1 MPTLRR
7 TRSCALSVVAAAAL
21 AAVGAQ
27 AAPAHAAPTAADKNG
42 DGYVATYELMRSNG
56 RDLPSQV
63 TTTADR
69 KAGDGVSM
77 TYTIVAS
84 LPDGDLGRMAVPLED
99 GMYAVP
105 EGLRTQP
112 ATTPNAAATS
122 DAVARAQ
129 TFVDAGNSITWD
141 ASRPTPLSGPKPVHQ
156 LTSAPYAVTCA
167 NFVGMVLVGLDYN
180 HSTYVADKNTPV
192 GYAVDFGQRIEGS
205 DLWQANHLAA
215 WFYEHGDMWLDTTG
229 AYEVG
234 DVLFFSEQNPER
246 SNAKVRSAQ
255 LPTYFG
261 NVYHTAIYIG
271 DGKVMQATSPGKGV
285 TIDTLAGKLK
295 DDVTLVARP
304 SYKDAPSTPIANGAQ
319 ASPAPSGSGTAGS
332 GGAATTD
339 PAPTADGDQPA
350 PQPTDGA
357 TTDAGAPA
365 SQAPADAA
373 QGPEGGA
380 DQQAGAAAPK
390 SSGSLAST
398 GAAGQSMLAA
408 GLLLPIAGA
417 GLLVARR
424 RSQRAS

>member
-56 RDLPSQV
+56 RDLPGQV

-69 KAGDGVSM
+69 KAGDGMSM
-77 TYTIVAS
+77 TYSIVAS

-192 GYAVDFGQRIEGS
+192 GYTVDFGQRAEGS
-205 DLWQANHLAA
+205 ELWQANHLAS
-215 WFYEHGDMWLDTTG
+215 WFYAHGDMWLDTTG
-229 AYEVG
+229 DYQPG
-234 DVLFFSEQNPER
+234 DILFFSQQNPEGNNSR
-246 SNAKVRSAQ
+246 VRSGQ
-255 LPTYFG
+255 IPTYFA

-271 DGKVMQATSPGKGV
+271 DGKVMQATGPGKGV
-285 TIDTLAGKLK
+285 TIDSLSGSLR
-295 DDVTLVARP
+295 DDITLVARP
-304 SYKDAPSTPIANGAQ
+304 SYSG
-319 ASPAPSGSGTAGS
+319 APSGKAS
-332 GGAATTD
+332 GGSSSTAAQPAPASPEASSGNGEAPSASEATVAATA
-339 PAPTADGDQPA
+339 APTAVG
-350 PQPTDGA
+350 
-357 TTDAGAPA
+357 AGAPSAEGTTPQPSPEANEKA
-365 SQAPADAA
+365 SAADPNKDR
-373 QGPEGGA
+373 GL
-380 DQQAGAAAPK
+380 
-390 SSGSLAST
+390 LAST
-398 GAAGQSMLAA
+398 GISGHALIA
-408 GLLLPIAGA
+408 GLVLLSAGA
-417 GLLVARR
+417 VLLVLFRR

>member
-56 RDLPSQV
+56 RDLPGQV

-69 KAGDGVSM
+69 KAGDGMSM
-77 TYTIVAS
+77 TYSIVAS

-192 GYAVDFGQRIEGS
+192 GYTVDFGQRAEGS
-205 DLWQANHLAA
+205 ELWQANHLAS
-215 WFYEHGDMWLDTTG
+215 WFYAHGDMWLDTTG
-229 AYEVG
+229 DYQPG
-234 DVLFFSEQNPER
+234 DILFFSQQNPEGNNSR
-246 SNAKVRSAQ
+246 VRSGQ
-255 LPTYFG
+255 IPTYFA

-271 DGKVMQATSPGKGV
+271 DGKVMQATGPGKGV
-285 TIDTLAGKLK
+285 TIDSLSGSLR
-295 DDVTLVARP
+295 DDITLVARRCRP
-304 SYKDAPSTPIANGAQ
+304 GPGGRRGPAGRRGRAQ
-319 ASPAPSGSGTAGS
+319 E
-332 GGAATTD
+332 
-339 PAPTADGDQPA
+339 QRI
-350 PQPTDGA
+350 
-357 TTDAGAPA
+357 
-365 SQAPADAA
+365 
-373 QGPEGGA
+373 
-380 DQQAGAAAPK
+380 
-390 SSGSLAST
+390 
-398 GAAGQSMLAA
+398 AGQHRCR
-408 GLLLPIAGA
+408 GA
-417 GLLVARR
+417 VDARR
-424 RSQRAS
+424 RPAPAHRRRGAPRGPAPLPARELRSGHAPRATTISGALTESQALGEGRRPSSRAVRRLRRGPRPPATRTSRGAAPARP

>member
-27 AAPAHAAPTAADKNG
+27 AAPAHAPPSAADKNG
-42 DGYVATYELMRSNG
+42 HGYVATYELMRSNG

-112 ATTPNAAATS
+112 ATTPNVAATS

-129 TFVDAGNSITWD
+129 TFVDAGGAITWD
-141 ASRPTPLSGPKPVHQ
+141 PSRPSPLSGQGATKD
-156 LTSAPYAVTCA
+156 LTPRPYPITCSS
-167 NFVGMVLVGLDYN
+167 FVGMVLGGLDYS
-180 HSTYVADKNTPV
+180 HSTYQASTNTPV

>member
-1 MPTLRR
+1 MPTLR

-27 AAPAHAAPTAADKNG
+27 AAPAHAAPTAPDKNG
-42 DGYVATYELMRSNG
+42 DGYIATCELMRSNG
-56 RDLPSQV
+56 RDLPGQV

-112 ATTPNAAATS
+112 ATTPNSTATS
-122 DAVARAQ
+122 DAKKRAP
-129 TFVDAGNSITWD
+129 TFVDAGGAITWD
-141 ASRPTPLSGPKPVHQ
+141 PSRPSPLSGQGATKD
-156 LTSAPYAVTCA
+156 LTPRPYPITCSS
-167 NFVGMVLVGLDYN
+167 FVGMVLGGLDYS
-180 HSTYVADKNTPV
+180 HSTYQASTNTPV

-295 DDVTLVARP
+295 DDVP
-304 SYKDAPSTPIANGAQ
+304 
-319 ASPAPSGSGTAGS
+319 
-332 GGAATTD
+332 
-339 PAPTADGDQPA
+339 
-350 PQPTDGA
+350 
-357 TTDAGAPA
+357 
-365 SQAPADAA
+365 
-373 QGPEGGA
+373 
-380 DQQAGAAAPK
+380 
-390 SSGSLAST
+390 
-398 GAAGQSMLAA
+398 
-408 GLLLPIAGA
+408 
-417 GLLVARR
+417 LVARR
-424 RSQRAS
+424 CRPGPGGRRGPAGRRGRAQEQRIAGQHRCRGAVDARRRPAPAHRRRGAPRGPAPLPARELRSGHAPRATTISGALTESQALGEGRRPSSRAIRRLRRGPRPPATRTSRGAAPARP